1 MSRTKLSKTVPQG
14 LAEMVKARLP
24 ETQSL
29 GVKSRLCGKFGET
42 AALPLA
48 GSAGGW
54 QHWLVGLPPDQS
66 PQAQGH
72 GAMSTGKGMNG
83 SPKSAGSV
91 IMTDHA
97 MA

>member
-1 MSRTKLSKTVPQG
+1 MSRTRLGKMVPQG
-14 LAEMVKARLP
+14 LADMVKARLP

-29 GVKSRLCGKFGET
+29 GVIVRLCGKFGET
-42 AALPLA
+42 AALLVA
-48 GSAGGW
+48 TTATGW
-54 QHWLVGLPPDQS
+54 MHWLVIRWPDQS

-72 GAMSTGKGMNG
+72 GAMSTGKGMSG
-83 SPKSAGSV
+83 SPKSADSV